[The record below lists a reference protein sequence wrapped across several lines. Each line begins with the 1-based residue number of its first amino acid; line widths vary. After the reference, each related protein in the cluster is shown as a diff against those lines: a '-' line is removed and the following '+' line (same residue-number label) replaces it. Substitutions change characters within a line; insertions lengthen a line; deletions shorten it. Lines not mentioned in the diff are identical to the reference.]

1 MQVRVLITLQR
12 VKRVVVGFLNGES
25 VARNESHFM
34 QQSNERYCYTKARG
48 ECIFTDKRRNIGV
61 SVKSSVTIRSIR
73 SPMHLSI
80 LVITPVHGDNGSLH
94 LIFSLNDPNAVAW
107 RLIVTLSGLLE
118 FMVGKFVELF
128 AYVRGIKFFLKF
140 QFRWSFL
147 LTN

>member
-12 VKRVVVGFLNGES
+12 VKRVVVRFLNGEP

-61 SVKSSVTIRSIR
+61 SEQSSVTIGSIR

-80 LVITPVHGDNGSLH
+80 LVITPVHGDNGPLH
-94 LIFSLNDPNAVAW
+94 LIFSLNDPNA
-107 RLIVTLSGLLE
+107 
-118 FMVGKFVELF
+118 
-128 AYVRGIKFFLKF
+128 
-140 QFRWSFL
+140 
-147 LTN
+147 LT